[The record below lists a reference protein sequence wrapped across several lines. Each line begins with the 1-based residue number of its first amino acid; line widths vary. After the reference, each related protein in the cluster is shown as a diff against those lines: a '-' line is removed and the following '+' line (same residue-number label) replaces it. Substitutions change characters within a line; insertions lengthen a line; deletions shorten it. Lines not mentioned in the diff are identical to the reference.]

1 MSLENLSDLGCFLSG
16 ITSVIIVTFGI
27 YQLYSLRKSLEQS
40 NLMAIF
46 EIEFE
51 LNRRKVRVADIRTR
65 NLEKITCSEVDKLS
79 EQEKHNIKIM
89 DDLFEEA
96 LEDYLNIFDRLAY
109 FILNKNL
116 REEDFRLEY
125 RDMLFETIT
134 EENKRFQT
142 GTKYRNMVKLYE
154 KWKDK

>member
-1 MSLENLSDLGCFLSG
+1 MTLEQLSFLGCFLSG
-16 ITSVIIVTFGI
+16 VTSVVIATFGI
-27 YQLYSLRKSLEQS
+27 YQVYSLKKTLNQS

-51 LNRRKVRVADIRTR
+51 LNRRKVRVADVRTR
-65 NLEKITCSEVDKLS
+65 NHEKLASIEAEKPSEK
-79 EQEKHNIKIM
+79 EKKSIEIM
-89 DDLFEEA
+89 NGFFEEA

-116 REEDFRLEY
+116 REEDFRIEY
-125 RDMLFETIT
+125 RDMLFETIK
-134 EENKRFQT
+134 EENERFQI

-154 KWKDK
+154 KWKEK